1 MNARIRK
8 KKWKQAAARSR
19 AERLQE
25 IESRGKDDPLVI
37 KNCFAHFLL
46 FGDDLLGFTKDP
58 ILMPQEVR
66 NALDDAVLYG
76 AEQ

>member
-46 FGDDLLGFTKDP
+46 FGDDLLGFIEDP
-58 ILMPQEVR
+58 MLMPQEVR
-66 NALDDAVLYG
+66 SALDDAALYG